1 MAQTVRFAVPFAT
14 WCTTCSTLLAK
25 GRRFNA
31 EKSKNIGEYLNLEV
45 FTFDITCPSCSTTI
59 SYQTDPERCCY
70 RLKGETGKEKS
81 MLEIGSD
88 VKDDNNVFKKMEE
101 RYERAEKL
109 KMNSLQ
115 IETII
120 KKDTQKMVIPE
131 HSRRMMARRSLRR
144 KRRHYSS
151 SSSTTST
158 TTNED
163 NGDGSKINGPEH
175 EDDVRYAKNLF
186 S

>member
-31 EKSKNIGEYLNLEV
+31 GKTKNIGEYLNLEV

-70 RLKGETGKEKS
+70 KLKGGTGKEKS
-81 MLEIGSD
+81 IVEKFSD
-88 VKDDNNVFKKMEE
+88 GKDEYNVFKKMEE
-101 RYERAEKL
+101 RYERAEKV
-109 KMNSLQ
+109 KMNSMQ
-115 IETII
+115 IENII
-120 KKDTQKMVIPE
+120 KKDTQRMVIPE

-144 KRRHYSS
+144 KRRSNSSS
-151 SSSTTST
+151 SSSTT
-158 TTNED
+158 TND
-163 NGDGSKINGPEH
+163 ADGSKINGPEH

-186 S
+186 T